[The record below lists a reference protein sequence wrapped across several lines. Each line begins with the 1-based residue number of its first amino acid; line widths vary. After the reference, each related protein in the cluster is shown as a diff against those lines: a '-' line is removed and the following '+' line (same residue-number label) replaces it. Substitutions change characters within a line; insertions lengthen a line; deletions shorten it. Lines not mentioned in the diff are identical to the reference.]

1 MMKTNRLSVLLLA
14 GALFLTGIS
23 FTSCLKGDDVD
34 TNQYT
39 GGISLNVFGPSPV
52 VRGGELRF
60 LGSGMNQ
67 VTAVV
72 IPGCVEIT
80 DIKVISDTEIRITV
94 PQEAEPGFV
103 TLKTPNGD
111 ITTKT
116 ELTYIETISLES
128 LTPSSVRPGDEL
140 TITGDYLNL
149 IHEVIFAD
157 EVAVSEDKFTVH
169 DRNTIT
175 LTVPEEAQTGK
186 IILSDG
192 EELPNLIYS
201 EEELQVALPSVAE
214 VIDLENAKPEEVI
227 AISGENLDLVAK
239 VLVPGNPENI
249 EVAFELSADNQQLTF
264 ALPADAADGD
274 VIMLPASGV
283 EIVVAHLSMAK
294 PEVSTVFDAEVLG
307 GQTIVL
313 KGKNLD
319 LIAGIS
325 FPGVSEPV
333 IPISSSETELTVV
346 VPEAA
351 VSGTMVL
358 HLKNGDV
365 MEGPVLAVKKKC
377 TVASLPTEVEAGV
390 ILELNVENGDE
401 LTGVEVNGNNI
412 QYSLQNS
419 ILTFTLPLDLT
430 GSVTLKLISGEVSVT
445 YTIPVVS
452 LGIQIYGEPEVLGSS
467 WSDYVYL
474 ESSVFTGATVGQVI
488 TVVVSNV
495 QADAQGAF
503 KTTSDGWPAI
513 ADGYEYFP
521 ISGNYSLEIT
531 QDILTKLQ
539 STGLVIGGV
548 NYTIESVYIK

>member
-1 MMKTNRLSVLLLA
+1 MKTNRLSVLFLA
-14 GALFLTGIS
+14 GALILTGVS
-23 FTSCLKGDDVD
+23 FTSCLKGDDID

-52 VRGGELRF
+52 ARGGELRF

-72 IPGCVEIT
+72 IPGCDDIT

-94 PQEAEPGFV
+94 PQEAEPGLV
-103 TLKTPNGD
+103 TLKAPGGD

-116 ELTYIETISLES
+116 KLTYIETISLES

-140 TITGDYLNL
+140 TITGEYLNL
-149 IHEVIFAD
+149 IHEVIFAN
-157 EVAVSEDKFTVH
+157 EVTVAEENFTVH
-169 DRNTIT
+169 DRNTIK
-175 LTVPEEAQTGK
+175 LIVPEKAQTGK

-201 EEELQVALPSVAE
+201 EDELQVVLPSVAE
-214 VIDLENAKPEEVI
+214 VINQENAKPEDVI
-227 AISGENLDLVAK
+227 TISGENLELVTK

-249 EVAFELSADNQQLTF
+249 EVAFELSADNQQLIF

-283 EIVVAHLSMAK
+283 EIVVVHLSMAK

-307 GQTIVL
+307 GQEITL
-313 KGKNLD
+313 NGNNLD
-319 LIAGIS
+319 LITGVT
-325 FPGVSEPV
+325 FPGVSDPV
-333 IPISSSETELTVV
+333 IPTSSSATELKVV

-351 VSGTMVL
+351 VSGTIVL
-358 HLKNGDV
+358 NLKNGDV
-365 MEGPVLAVKKKC
+365 MEGPVLAVKTKC
-377 TVASLPTEVEAGV
+377 TVVNLPTEVQAGAT
-390 ILELNVENGDE
+390 LELNVENGE
-401 LTGVEVNGNNI
+401 QLTGVEVNGSSVE
-412 QYSLQNS
+412 YSLQNS
-419 ILTFTLPLDLT
+419 ILSFTLPQELT
-430 GSVTLKLISGEVSVT
+430 GSVTLKLISGEVFVT
-445 YTIPVVS
+445 YNISVVS
-452 LGIQIYGEPEVLGSS
+452 LGTLVYGESKVLGSS

-513 ADGYEYFP
+513 AEGYEYFP

>member
-1 MMKTNRLSVLLLA
+1 MMKTNRLSVLFLA
-14 GALFLTGIS
+14 GALFLTGVS

-72 IPGCVEIT
+72 IPGCAEIT

-94 PQEAEPGFV
+94 PQEAEPGLV

-116 ELTYIETISLES
+116 KLTYIETISLERF
-128 LTPSSVRPGDEL
+128 TPSSVRPGDEL
-140 TITGDYLNL
+140 TITGEYLNL

-157 EVAVSEDKFTVH
+157 EVAVSEDRFTVH
-169 DRNTIT
+169 DRNTIK

-201 EEELQVALPSVAE
+201 EEELQVSLPSVAN
-214 VIDLENAKPEEVI
+214 VIDKVDAREGDKI
-227 AISGENLDLVAK
+227 TITGENLDLVAK

-249 EVAFELSADNQQLTF
+249 EVAFELSADNKQLTF
-264 ALPADAADGD
+264 PLPAGVADGD
-274 VIMLPASGV
+274 VMMCPASGV

-307 GQTIVL
+307 GQTITL
-313 KGKNLD
+313 NGKNLD
-319 LIAGIS
+319 LIAGVT
-325 FPGVSEPV
+325 FPGVNDPV
-333 IPISSSETELTVV
+333 IPASSSETELTVV

-351 VSGTMVL
+351 VSGTIVL
-358 HLKNGDV
+358 NLKNGDV
-365 MEGPVLAVKKKC
+365 MDGPVLAVKTKC
-377 TVASLPTEVEAGV
+377 TVVSLPTEVEAGAT
-390 ILELNVENGDE
+390 LELKVENGNQ
-401 LTGVEVNGNNI
+401 LTGVEVNGNSV

-419 ILTFTLPLDLT
+419 ILTFTLPQDLT

-452 LGIQIYGEPEVLGSS
+452 LGTQIYGEPKMLGAS
-467 WSDYVYL
+467 WADYVYL
-474 ESSVFTGATVGQVI
+474 EPSSFTAAQVGQVV

-503 KTTSDGWPAI
+503 KTASDGWPEIVAGS
-513 ADGYEYFP
+513 GYFS

-531 QDILTKLQ
+531 QEVLAKLQ